1 MRRISMN
8 MIKSTLKLAM
18 ILYICVALTGV
29 YALSASAK
37 ITPRDDSDEETTL
50 ITIEKGDTL
59 WDLCQ
64 EHLKDPLKWRELS
77 KYNDF
82 TNPDLI
88 YPGEKLRIPIAMAK
102 NVAEMAEEEVKVK
115 QEELEKLRTDLA
127 ESEAERDKLM
137 AEIKGLNDSMAELKK
152 KIGEL
157 EASQKSQEKV
167 IEAVNKANTDTAND
181 VKRTVRNARNSLQ
194 EKLDTLNGNL
204 DFVKEMLSAQ
214 QKELKATQDNIKT
227 VQADVK
233 TALAHIE
240 TNQKGIAELKR
251 MIVDAQGV
259 HEEVSSNKRAIVF
272 ITTVAAG
279 IGLFVLN
286 TIGGRGE

>member
-1 MRRISMN
+1 MN

-29 YALSASAK
+29 YAISASAR
-37 ITPRDDSDEETTL
+37 ITPLEGDEETTL

-88 YPGEKLRIPIAMAK
+88 YPGEKLRIPLAMAK
-102 NVAEMAEEEVKVK
+102 NVAEMAEEEVKEQ
-115 QEELEKLRTDLA
+115 QEELEKLRTNLA

-167 IEAVNKANTDTAND
+167 IDAVKKANTDTAND
-181 VKRTVRNARNSLQ
+181 VKRTIRNTRNTLQ
-194 EKLDTLNGNL
+194 DKLDTLNGNL
-204 DFVKEMLSAQ
+204 DSSKEMLSAL
-214 QKELKATQDNIKT
+214 QKELKATQDHIKT

-240 TNQKGIAELKR
+240 TNQNGIAELKR

-259 HEEVSSNKRAIVF
+259 HEEVTSNKRAIVF

>member
-1 MRRISMN
+1 MN

-29 YALSASAK
+29 YALSASAR
-37 ITPRDDSDEETTL
+37 ITPLDSDEETTL

-102 NVAEMAEEEVKVK
+102 NVVEMAEDDVKAQ

-167 IEAVNKANTDTAND
+167 IDAVKKANTDSTND
-181 VKRTVRNARNSLQ
+181 VKRTVRSTRNTLQ
-194 EKLDTLNGNL
+194 DKLDKLNGNL
-204 DFVKEMLSAQ
+204 DSAKEMLSNL
-214 QKELKATQDNIKT
+214 QKELKATQDQVKV

-233 TALAHIE
+233 TALANIE
-240 TNQKGIAELKR
+240 TNQKGIAELKM

-272 ITTVAAG
+272 LTTVAAG

>member
-1 MRRISMN
+1 MN

-29 YALSASAK
+29 YALSASAR
-37 ITPRDDSDEETTL
+37 ITPLDSDEETTL

-64 EHLKDPLKWRELS
+64 EHLKNPLKWRELS

-102 NVAEMAEEEVKVK
+102 DVVEMAKEDVKVQ

-167 IEAVNKANTDTAND
+167 IDAVKKANTDTAND
-181 VKRTVRNARNSLQ
+181 VKRTVRNTRNSLQ

-204 DFVKEMLSAQ
+204 DSAKEMLSNL
-214 QKELKATQDNIKT
+214 QKELKATQDSIKA

-233 TALAHIE
+233 TALANIE
-240 TNQKGIAELKR
+240 ANQNGIAELKM

>member
-1 MRRISMN
+1 MN

-29 YALSASAK
+29 YALSASAR
-37 ITPRDDSDEETTL
+37 ITPLDSEEETKL

-59 WDLCQ
+59 WDLCH

-82 TNPDLI
+82 TNPNLI
-88 YPGEKLRIPIAMAK
+88 YPGEKLRIPLSLAIEVV
-102 NVAEMAEEEVKVK
+102 NGAEEDVKEQ
-115 QEELEKLRTDLA
+115 QEDLEKLRTDLA

-167 IEAVNKANTDTAND
+167 IEAVKKANTDTAND
-181 VKRTVRNARNSLQ
+181 VKRTVRNTRNTLQ

-204 DFVKEMLSAQ
+204 DSAKEMLSNL
-214 QKELKATQDNIKT
+214 QKELKATQDLIKA

-233 TALAHIE
+233 TALANIE
-240 TNQKGIAELKR
+240 TNQNGIAELKM

>member
-1 MRRISMN
+1 MN

-82 TNPDLI
+82 TNPYLI

-157 EASQKSQEKV
+157 DASQKSQEKV

-204 DFVKEMLSAQ
+204 DSVKEMLSAQ

>member
-1 MRRISMN
+1 MN

-29 YALSASAK
+29 YALSASAR
-37 ITPRDDSDEETTL
+37 ITPLDSDEETTL

-88 YPGEKLRIPIAMAK
+88 YPGEKLRIPIAMAR
-102 NVAEMAEEEVKVK
+102 NVVEMAEEDVKVQ

-167 IEAVNKANTDTAND
+167 IDAVKKANTDTAND
-181 VKRTVRNARNSLQ
+181 VKRTVRNTRNSLQ

-204 DFVKEMLSAQ
+204 DSAKEMLSNL
-214 QKELKATQDNIKT
+214 QKELKATQDSIKA

-233 TALAHIE
+233 TALANIE
-240 TNQKGIAELKR
+240 ANQNGIAELKM

>member
-1 MRRISMN
+1 MN

-29 YALSASAK
+29 YALSASAR
-37 ITPRDDSDEETTL
+37 ITPLDSDEETTL

-82 TNPDLI
+82 TYPDLI

-102 NVAEMAEEEVKVK
+102 NVVEMAEEDVKVQ

-167 IEAVNKANTDTAND
+167 IDAVKKANTDTAND
-181 VKRTVRNARNSLQ
+181 VKRTVRNTRNSLQ

-204 DFVKEMLSAQ
+204 DSAKEMLSNL
-214 QKELKATQDNIKT
+214 QKELKATQDSIKA

-233 TALAHIE
+233 TALANIE
-240 TNQKGIAELKR
+240 ANQNGIAELKM